1 MAEFLNMGGY
11 AGFVWPAYGLALLI
25 LIINIVLPRHR
36 ERQLRA
42 QIAHRIR
49 REARSKAS

>member
-1 MAEFLNMGGY
+1 MMEFLDMGGY
-11 AGFVWPAYGLALLI
+11 AGYVWPAYGLALFI
-25 LIINIVLPRHR
+25 LIINIVIPRRR

-49 REARSKAS
+49 REARSKPS